1 MRQKSLEIKINR
13 KFLTAVGIMQGL
25 LHTAKSYKDKSQDNT
40 QYSIILT
47 RIIYCA
53 KLLNRPSSCVL
64 PKVHTELIPFQKVWI
79 IQIIFW
85 PVIWQY
91 LDKMM
96 LVCVTEC
103 RLFWALQGN
112 RKSNY
117 QRLVVICKVL
127 SVAALLSAI
136 FHLQQILE
144 ACIYY
149 ILYVVHFQFF
159 TFYCPAR
166 EQLTGHF

>member
-1 MRQKSLEIKINR
+1 MAPFQYVEILLEEENHKIDLKSHCNGIPGSLANIWRVATIIRFYCYCKITRPIVFPWRFWWFAHVEVFLWLLLVKKIFQMRQKSLEIKINR

-79 IQIIFW
+79 I
-85 PVIWQY
+85 
-91 LDKMM
+91 
-96 LVCVTEC
+96 
-103 RLFWALQGN
+103 
-112 RKSNY
+112 
-117 QRLVVICKVL
+117 
-127 SVAALLSAI
+127 
-136 FHLQQILE
+136 
-144 ACIYY
+144 
-149 ILYVVHFQFF
+149 
-159 TFYCPAR
+159 
-166 EQLTGHF
+166 